1 MKFVM
6 DASAAAALLLPDE
19 DSLKI
24 DSIIK
29 KLDAKSEIWISSL
42 FWFEFGNIFLNSL
55 NRKRIDMSYV
65 QDSEKLLSS
74 LPIHTDSSEGITY
87 MRKLIQFSMENKLTA
102 YDTSYLELAVR
113 KKISIVTLDND
124 IKKASQ
130 KLGVKVLN

>member
-19 DSLKI
+19 DSLKM

-29 KLDAKSEIWISSL
+29 KLDAKSEIWVPSL

-55 NRKRIDMSYV
+55 NRKRIDISFV
-65 QDSEKLLSS
+65 HDSEKLLSS
-74 LPIHTDSSEGITY
+74 LPIYADSSEGITY
-87 MRKLIQFSMENKLTA
+87 MRKLISFSLENKLTT
-102 YDTSYLELAVR
+102 YDASYLELAVR
-113 KKISIVTLDND
+113 KKINIVTLDGD

-130 KLGVKVLN
+130 KLGIKVLN